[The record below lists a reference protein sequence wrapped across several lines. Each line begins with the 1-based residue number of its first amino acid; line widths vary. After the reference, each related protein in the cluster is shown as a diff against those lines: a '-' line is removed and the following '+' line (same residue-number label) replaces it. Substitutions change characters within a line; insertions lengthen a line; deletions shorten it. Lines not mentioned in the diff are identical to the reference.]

1 MTTVTYHVEVI
12 GSYNQG
18 FGYVWHIFKNLEPI
32 NPDTMYIA
40 CIEFPNWTKDSFIT
54 GDKGYLTVK
63 YVEQTCKNASC
74 DEKKSKALEKALEWM
89 QEKKINVSDTELEIL
104 IESAVNCL

>member
-18 FGYVWHIFKNLEPI
+18 FGYVWHIFKNLEPV
-32 NPDTMYIA
+32 NPDIMYIA

-63 YVEQTCKNASC
+63 YVEQGIDKWFDGKNLIPYNY
-74 DEKKSKALEKALEWM
+74 D
-89 QEKKINVSDTELEIL
+89 NVIFLVFKHEQRMVTEEIML
-104 IESAVNCL
+104 D

>member
-18 FGYVWHIFKNLEPI
+18 FGYVWHIFRNLEHI
-32 NPDTMYIA
+32 NQDSMYIA
-40 CIEFPNWTKDSFIT
+40 CIEFPNWRKDSFIT

-63 YVEQTCKNASC
+63 YVEQGVDKWFDGKDLIPYNY
-74 DEKKSKALEKALEWM
+74 D
-89 QEKKINVSDTELEIL
+89 NVIFLVFKHEQRMGTEEIML
-104 IESAVNCL
+104 D

>member
-1 MTTVTYHVEVI
+1 MTIITYHVEVI

-18 FGYVWHIFKNLEPI
+18 FGYVWHIFRNLEPI

-63 YVEQTCKNASC
+63 YVEQGVDKWFDGKDLIPYNY
-74 DEKKSKALEKALEWM
+74 D
-89 QEKKINVSDTELEIL
+89 NVIFLVFKHEQRMVTEEIML
-104 IESAVNCL
+104 D

>member
-18 FGYVWHIFKNLEPI
+18 FGYIWHIFKNLEPI

-63 YVEQTCKNASC
+63 YVEQGVDKRFDGKHLIPYNYDSAMFLKCKH
-74 DEKKSKALEKALEWM
+74 EQPIQIME
-89 QEKKINVSDTELEIL
+89 EIVL
-104 IESAVNCL
+104 D

>member
-1 MTTVTYHVEVI
+1 MTIITYHVEVI

-18 FGYVWHIFKNLEPI
+18 FGYIWHIFKNLEPI

-63 YVEQTCKNASC
+63 YVEQGIDKWFDGKNLIPYNY
-74 DEKKSKALEKALEWM
+74 D
-89 QEKKINVSDTELEIL
+89 NVIFLVFKHEQRMITEEIML
-104 IESAVNCL
+104 D

>member
-1 MTTVTYHVEVI
+1 MTIITYHVEVI

-18 FGYVWHIFKNLEPI
+18 FGYVWHIFRNLEPI

-63 YVEQTCKNASC
+63 YVQQGVDKWFDGKNLIPYNYDNIIFLVFKHEQR
-74 DEKKSKALEKALEWM
+74 M
-89 QEKKINVSDTELEIL
+89 ITEEIML
-104 IESAVNCL
+104 D

>member
-1 MTTVTYHVEVI
+1 MTIITYHVEVI

-18 FGYVWHIFKNLEPI
+18 FGYVWHIFRNLEPI

-63 YVEQTCKNASC
+63 YVEQGIDKWFDGKNLIPYNY
-74 DEKKSKALEKALEWM
+74 D
-89 QEKKINVSDTELEIL
+89 NVIFLVFKHEQRMVTEEIML
-104 IESAVNCL
+104 D

>member
-1 MTTVTYHVEVI
+1 MTIITYHVEVI

-18 FGYVWHIFKNLEPI
+18 FGYVWHIFRNLEPI

-63 YVEQTCKNASC
+63 YVEQGVDKWFDGKDLIPYNY
-74 DEKKSKALEKALEWM
+74 D
-89 QEKKINVSDTELEIL
+89 NVIFLVFKHEQRMITEEIML
-104 IESAVNCL
+104 D

>member
-32 NPDTMYIA
+32 NPDTMSIA

-63 YVEQTCKNASC
+63 YVEQGVDKWFDRKNLIPYNY
-74 DEKKSKALEKALEWM
+74 D
-89 QEKKINVSDTELEIL
+89 NVIFLVFKHEQRMVTEEIML
-104 IESAVNCL
+104 D

>member
-18 FGYVWHIFKNLEPI
+18 FVYVWHIYKNLEPI

-63 YVEQTCKNASC
+63 YVEQGVDKWFDGKNLIPYNY
-74 DEKKSKALEKALEWM
+74 D
-89 QEKKINVSDTELEIL
+89 NVIFLVFKHEQRMVTEEIML
-104 IESAVNCL
+104 D

>member
-1 MTTVTYHVEVI
+1 MIAVTYHVEVI

-40 CIEFPNWTKDSFIT
+40 CIEFPNWTKDSFII

-63 YVEQTCKNASC
+63 YVEQGVDKWFDGKNLIPYNY
-74 DEKKSKALEKALEWM
+74 D
-89 QEKKINVSDTELEIL
+89 NVIFLVFKHEQRMVTEEIML
-104 IESAVNCL
+104 D

>member
-18 FGYVWHIFKNLEPI
+18 FGYIWHIFKNLEPT
-32 NPDTMYIA
+32 NPDIMYIT
-40 CIEFPNWTKDSFIT
+40 CIEFPNWIKDTFNP

-63 YVEQTCKNASC
+63 YVEQGVDKWFDGKNFIPYNC
-74 DEKKSKALEKALEWM
+74 D
-89 QEKKINVSDTELEIL
+89 NVIFLVFKHEQLTITEEIIL
-104 IESAVNCL
+104 D

>member
-1 MTTVTYHVEVI
+1 MTIITYHVEVI

-18 FGYVWHIFKNLEPI
+18 FGYVWHIFRNLEPI

-63 YVEQTCKNASC
+63 YVEQGIDKWFDGKNLIPYNY
-74 DEKKSKALEKALEWM
+74 D
-89 QEKKINVSDTELEIL
+89 NVIFLVFKHEQRMITEEIML
-104 IESAVNCL
+104 D

>member
-1 MTTVTYHVEVI
+1 MGE
-12 GSYNQG
+12 
-18 FGYVWHIFKNLEPI
+18 FGLSDILSTISDNLI
-32 NPDTMYIA
+32 QILSTI
-40 CIEFPNWTKDSFIT
+40 IT
-54 GDKGYLTVK
+54 GIIGYLGLRIKNIYQEYIQDKIKKEIVDKTVK

>member
-18 FGYVWHIFKNLEPI
+18 FGYVWHIFKNLESI

-63 YVEQTCKNASC
+63 YVEQGVDKWFDGKNLIPYNY
-74 DEKKSKALEKALEWM
+74 D
-89 QEKKINVSDTELEIL
+89 NVIFLVFKHEQRMITEEIML
-104 IESAVNCL
+104 D

>member
-1 MTTVTYHVEVI
+1 MTIITYHVEVI

-63 YVEQTCKNASC
+63 YVEQGVDKWFDGKNLIPYNY
-74 DEKKSKALEKALEWM
+74 DNIIFLVFKHEQRM
-89 QEKKINVSDTELEIL
+89 ITEEIML
-104 IESAVNCL
+104 D

>member
-1 MTTVTYHVEVI
+1 MTTVTYHAEVI

-63 YVEQTCKNASC
+63 YVEQGVDKWFDGKNLIPYNY
-74 DEKKSKALEKALEWM
+74 D
-89 QEKKINVSDTELEIL
+89 NVIFLVFKHEQRMVTEEIML
-104 IESAVNCL
+104 D

>member
-63 YVEQTCKNASC
+63 YVEQGVDKWFDGKNFNFYRYTNVIFMKFILA
-74 DEKKSKALEKALEWM
+74 KS
-89 QEKKINVSDTELEIL
+89 ITTEVIL
-104 IESAVNCL
+104 D

>member
-12 GSYNQG
+12 GSYNQE
-18 FGYVWHIFKNLEPI
+18 FGYIWHIFKNLEPI

-63 YVEQTCKNASC
+63 YVEQGVDKWFDGKNLITYNY
-74 DEKKSKALEKALEWM
+74 DNIIFLVFKHEQRM
-89 QEKKINVSDTELEIL
+89 ITEEIML
-104 IESAVNCL
+104 D

>member
-1 MTTVTYHVEVI
+1 MTIVTYHVEVI

-63 YVEQTCKNASC
+63 YVEQGVDKWFDGKNLIPYNY
-74 DEKKSKALEKALEWM
+74 DNIIFLVFKHEQRM
-89 QEKKINVSDTELEIL
+89 ITEEIML
-104 IESAVNCL
+104 D

>member
-1 MTTVTYHVEVI
+1 MTTITYHVEVV

-63 YVEQTCKNASC
+63 YVEQGVDKWFDGKNLIPYNC
-74 DEKKSKALEKALEWM
+74 D
-89 QEKKINVSDTELEIL
+89 NVIFLVFKHEQLTITEEIIL
-104 IESAVNCL
+104 D

>member
-1 MTTVTYHVEVI
+1 MYLGE
-12 GSYNQG
+12 
-18 FGYVWHIFKNLEPI
+18 FGLSDILSTISDNLI
-32 NPDTMYIA
+32 QILSTI
-40 CIEFPNWTKDSFIT
+40 IT
-54 GDKGYLTVK
+54 GIIGYLGLRIKNIYQEYIQDKIKKEIVDKTVK